1 MPSVVDKYTDYLDVI
16 DETVDKF
23 SSKQQTKKKIV
34 QQYKDTPIKDIPD
47 EALIVLY
54 SDTPVDSIPDQVRS
68 RIMNAAVALE
78 AKRRGPVP
86 EEEQS
91 KFAEQVDAPL
101 ANYYGVPGLVPYTKT
116 SKAQRIGLEEG
127 LTDSIRTITPNWLV
141 PNKKDLDEEFRNRV
155 EVSREGA
162 MTDYMTGLF
171 AGGTLDPVAGGAT
184 TAVAG
189 AGGMLLRRAPMLGA
203 FMGGTAAGATGGS
216 LIPVYPEFGDSR
228 VKNTAVGSA
237 IGAGVTALPIGGAK
251 AAQAVSKLA
260 SKQPAPVVPPKLAPQ
275 PVPQTLSGGRV
286 QPKETPVTTATVD
299 IEPQVTQSSPS
310 TLKLQ
315 NIDMQIEDL
324 QSKAATV
331 GRKKRKPLEAQIKKL
346 EKARTTELNKAN
358 KKSKEVNEQVVQIE
372 NQISR
377 LASRSAE
384 LQPGQ
389 AGARAR
395 VKRAE
400 RRIGELETEVNTLTG
415 FDFAPNGGYRVNVN
429 GKLYDNPRQLL
440 ALKQRMNFHNTT
452 GAEIE
457 FILPPP
463 KPTGDPVTDA
473 ANKINYIQMS
483 SDAGPRLGLD
493 APPTLSSA
501 GVRPAVQYADEAAMG
516 VDEAQA
522 VKAGTMAESTARKR
536 AEDPRG
542 VDVGR
547 DESMTAEEKG
557 RRAVLSVASE
567 PRRQLNLSAKA
578 VGGNEEDAI
587 WAYENLPTIDDFTF
601 ENLEESA
608 RLLKQEGFIAR
619 EYDTLLDLLMEQKG
633 KILSAEVMEALRP
646 LFLEAENRIDSI
658 VKQINK
664 LKKEGLTDSEDMV
677 NLIQDLYL
685 NTYVAELRRTNGTA
699 ASHILTQAK
708 KSKQFTAE
716 NTRRVD
722 QGKLITNLF
731 GVECG

>member
-23 SSKQQTKKKIV
+23 SSKQQAKKKII
-34 QQYKDTPIKDIPD
+34 QKYKDTPIEEVPD
-47 EALIVLY
+47 QALIILY
-54 SDTPVDSIPDQVRS
+54 SDAPVDSIPEQVRS

-78 AKRRGPVP
+78 AKRLGPVP

-116 SKAQRIGLEEG
+116 SKAQRIGIEEG
-127 LTDSIRTITPNWLV
+127 ITDSIRTITG
-141 PNKKDLDEEFRNRV
+141 NKKDLREEFRNRV
-155 EVSREGA
+155 EVAREGA
-162 MTDYMTGLF
+162 MADYITGIAAGGMYDPVTGL
-171 AGGTLDPVAGGAT
+171 ATTATAGGA
-184 TAVAG
+184 
-189 AGGMLLRRAPMLGA
+189 GMLLKGTPMLATLVGST
-203 FMGGTAAGATGGS
+203 GAGATAGS
-216 LIPVYPEFGDSR
+216 LVPVYPEFGDSR
-228 VKNTAVGSA
+228 VKNTMFGAALGAGISA
-237 IGAGVTALPIGGAK
+237 IPVGGVK
-251 AAQAVSKLA
+251 AAQAASKLV
-260 SKQPAPVVPPKLAPQ
+260 KKPAPVVPPKLAPQ

-286 QPKETPVTTATVD
+286 QPKETPVTTATID
-299 IEPQVTQSSPS
+299 IEPQVTQSTPS
-310 TLKLQ
+310 TLKIQ
-315 NIDMQIEDL
+315 NIDMQIADL

-331 GRKKRKPLEAQIKKL
+331 GRKKRKPIESQIKKL
-346 EKARTTELNKAN
+346 EQARTNELNRAN
-358 KKSKEVNEQVVQIE
+358 KKSKEVKEQVVEIE

-377 LASRSAE
+377 LASRSGE

-395 VKRAE
+395 IKRAE

-429 GKLYDNPRQLL
+429 GKLYDNPKQLL
-440 ALKQRMNFHNTT
+440 GLKQRMNFHNTT

-473 ANKINYIQMS
+473 ANKINYIQLS
-483 SDAGPRLGLD
+483 SDSGPRLGLD

-522 VKAGTMAESTARKR
+522 MKAATMAPSTARKR

-542 VDVGR
+542 ADVGR
-547 DESMTAEEKG
+547 DELMTAEEKG
-557 RRAVLSVASE
+557 RRAVLAEATE
-567 PRRQLNLSAKA
+567 PRGQLNLAAKA
-578 VGGNEEDAI
+578 VGGNEEDAL
-587 WAYENLPTIDDFTF
+587 WAYENLPSIDRFTF